1 MAGRECD
8 SSMTKTDSPLLL
20 GDSMKKTKK
29 SILRLDTRFCK
40 KKQDIF
46 LIDLSLTMSLNCIS
60 GLFKLNMKR

>member
-1 MAGRECD
+1 MAGQECD

-20 GDSMKKTKK
+20 GDWIKKKK

-40 KKQDIF
+40 KTQDNF